1 MAYKL
6 IDFADLYEA
15 IAAELKLQLS
25 DTTSLNRIKRVVNMV
40 YLDEVAPRARWW
52 WLQGHANIKHK
63 ISYSNGTCAITP
75 NTSTVTISVAPSVTS
90 GDAGSFVGWYFSV
103 DGQNEIYRISE
114 HIAESNTLI
123 LDTPYNGNL
132 ITANAY
138 KIYQEN
144 IPLPT
149 DCRETVEVYYDH
161 MGTPLV
167 GKGLQEFRKIQTS
180 SPKTIGR
187 PNFYCTYDFQ
197 DPTPNTVETE
207 SDRYRVLK
215 VWPAIS
221 QYTTIL
227 KVDYIKEVPALDLDG
242 DEPLMP
248 VEDRI
253 VLYYGALSILWSSI
267 GRNPEEAARNKSL
280 YEDKLARMMGKITD
294 SMDKPRVEPDSSYV
308 VSKRGPRIGRYGR
321 TFAGPGTSG
330 GSTYNAPS
338 YLENVTINGA
348 TITANV
354 GVNPGVTID
363 GRDVSADGLSL
374 DSHIASIGDVHGAVG
389 GIVGLDNAQVLT
401 NKTIDASDNT
411 ISNIADSSISAS
423 AAISTSKLA
432 PLTASK
438 ALTTGSSGLLE
449 VSATT
454 ASELAQL
461 SGISSN
467 VQTQL
472 NANSTAI
479 SDHITDTSAA
489 HSASSIS
496 NVPSGNLA
504 ATDVQGALNEL
515 QSDIDTRATSSALSA
530 HTTNT
535 SNPHSV
541 TKAQVGLSNV
551 DNTSDATKNSA
562 TVVLTNKDIDGG
574 TASNLSRITL
584 PKAAKTTLEALTRKQ
599 GTILYDTT
607 TNKPYYDDGTNL
619 KVIGSGSGGTI
630 NFISNPDAE
639 TGVTGWTTF
648 NAVRSSN
655 AADSVDAVS
664 TTGGH
669 GLPLGVYV
677 QVKILTVATPC
688 GLTAGNTYYMNAYTS
703 TLASVHA
710 SPGSLQIN
718 ITADSAITWAETRP
732 AVPYGTANLT
742 WTTTSTNPLV
752 GSNSFLL
759 TKDAANRQYQG
770 VMTDFTIDNAYKAK
784 VLNTYMDYIVDSG
797 TFVAGSNTTDS
808 DVIIYLYDVTNNQ
821 VIEPS
826 SYKLLSNS
834 TTISDRYSSSF
845 QTPYNST
852 SYRLVILVASASTA
866 AYVLKIDNLAV
877 SPSNYVYGTP
887 FTTPSSFVPTGSLT
901 TSATYTGFKHQ
912 EGKFLVQKTDIA
924 FGGTNTQGV
933 VNINLPPGLTIDTN
947 LLDTTS
953 FKNVISLNGGL
964 TIGGTTYSIAAVT
977 NGTNNSFRIVFGNVK
992 TDDAGIAS
1000 DPTKFNSVD
1009 TSVNLP
1015 AAIASGATLSVTVRV
1030 PILGWSSSVQV
1041 SDGYDGRVVAT
1052 KMYPSTNL
1060 TVAPNNGTAKLNL
1073 NAFTTD
1079 KAGFANTTLNRIDI
1093 KVSGTFNIKG
1103 TLELAGTNV
1112 LANTQYRL
1120 FINKNGAPW
1129 RFGGIYYAPI
1139 NGVSLSLIADF
1150 PEEDLVAGDYLEA
1163 YIHSN
1168 GNHSVNQL
1176 TVVGGSNTVTSMS
1189 IEKLAGNP
1197 VISSQEEISA
1207 RYVNSSGQ
1215 SITNGTAV
1223 KVTGWTLDYDTHGIF
1238 NASTGTATAPI
1249 AGRYRVGVTLVMAN
1263 ASFSSGTIIV
1273 GHLYKNGTAYSRFA
1287 LYTAVTTNNQFATM
1301 SGTDTVNCVAG
1312 DTFEIRIEHGETTAR
1327 SMLATAVYNHLTIE
1341 KVK

>member
-25 DTTSLNRIKRVVNMV
+25 DTTSLNRIKRVINMV
-40 YLDEVAPRARWW
+40 YLDEVTPRARWW

-63 ISYSNGTCAITP
+63 ISYSDGTCAITP
-75 NTSTVTISVAPSVTS
+75 NTSTVTLSVAPSITS

-114 HIAESNTLI
+114 HIAESTTLI

-149 DCRETVEVYYDH
+149 DCRETIEVYYDH
-161 MGTPLV
+161 MATPLV

-248 VEDRI
+248 IEDRI

-267 GRNPEEAARNKSL
+267 GRNPEESARNKSL

-354 GVNPGVTID
+354 GANPGVTID
-363 GRDVSADGLSL
+363 GRDLSADGLAL

-432 PLTASK
+432 PLTANK

-489 HSASSIS
+489 HSASSVS

-551 DNTSDATKNSA
+551 DNTSDATKNA
-562 TVVLTNKDIDGG
+562 AAVVLTNKDIDGG
-574 TASNLSRITL
+574 TASDTSRITL
-584 PKAAKTTLEALTRKQ
+584 PKAAKTTLDGLTRKQ
-599 GTILYDTT
+599 GTLLYDTT
-607 TNKPYYDDGTNL
+607 SNKPYYDDGTFL
-619 KVIGSGSGGTI
+619 KVIGSGSGGSI
-630 NFISNPDAE
+630 NFISGGDAE
-639 TGVTGWTTF
+639 SG
-648 NAVRSSN
+648 
-655 AADSVDAVS
+655 
-664 TTGGH
+664 TTG
-669 GLPLGVYV
+669 
-677 QVKILTVATPC
+677 ITPYNE
-688 GLTAGNTYYMNAYTS
+688 GSSASRPSAGTGIAPT
-703 TLASVHA
+703 
-710 SPGSLQIN
+710 G
-718 ITADSAITWAETRP
+718 ITI
-732 AVPYGTANLT
+732 GTD
-742 WTTTSTNPLV
+742 STNPLS
-752 GSNSFLL
+752 GTNSFILS
-759 TKDAANRQYQG
+759 KSAVNARGQG
-770 VMTDFTIDNAYKAK
+770 YSWSFTIDRAYQAK
-784 VLNTYMDYIVDSG
+784 VLKIEMDYVVNSG
-797 TFVAGSNTTDS
+797 SFVAGSPTTDS
-808 DVIIYLYDVTNNQ
+808 DLIVYIIDVDSGQ
-821 VIEPS
+821 AIEPS
-826 SYKLLSNS
+826 SFKLLSNS
-834 TTISDRYSSSF
+834 TTISDRFSATF
-845 QTPYNST
+845 QTSAT
-852 SYRLVILVASASTA
+852 SLNYRLCLHVANNTTNTWQI
-866 AYVLKIDNLAV
+866 KFDNLAV

-887 FTTPSSFVPTGSLT
+887 ITDDTATTFTLANAGNATVSGTVSKLGNKGLFSGTITIGSSLPTG
-901 TSATYTGFKHQ
+901 
-912 EGKFLVQKTDIA
+912 
-924 FGGTNTQGV
+924 
-933 VNINLPPGLTIDTN
+933 NITLNLPAGNTMTISSGYVN
-947 LLDTTS
+947 S
-953 FKNVISLNGGL
+953 QISALRG
-964 TIGGTTYSIAAVT
+964 TTTYSASAAC
-977 NGTNNSFRIVFGNVK
+977 SS
-992 TDDAGIAS
+992 A
-1000 DPTKFNSVD
+1000 
-1009 TSVNLP
+1009 TSVIFGGPNSAVWNATVP
-1015 AAIASGATLSVTVRV
+1015 ATWAAGDTIKFDILV

-1052 KMYPSTNL
+1052 KMYPSANL

-1073 NAFTTD
+1073 NAFSTD

-1120 FINKNGAPW
+1120 YINKNGAGW
-1129 RFGGIYYAPI
+1129 RFGGIHYAPS
-1139 NGVSLSLIADF
+1139 NGAGLSLIADF

-1163 YIHSN
+1163 YIYSN

-1197 VISSQEEISA
+1197 VISASELIAA
-1207 RYVNSSGQ
+1207 RYTTASGQ
-1215 SITNGTAV
+1215 AINNGATAV
-1223 KVTGWTLDYDTHGIF
+1223 INFDTNVYDTHGAVTVG
-1238 NASTGTATAPI
+1238 ASWVFKAPTEGLYAVDVGTGSPAA
-1249 AGRYRVGVTLVMAN
+1249 AN
-1263 ASFSSGTIIV
+1263 VFAANNVWQHILRKNQTGQYSYPGAFSVQASGSQ
-1273 GHLYKNGTAYSRFA
+1273 A
-1287 LYTAVTTNNQFATM
+1287 LYVNG
-1301 SGTDTVNCVAG
+1301 SDTVYLLA
-1312 DTFEIRIEHGETTAR
+1312 GETLDLQLFNNTGVNRTLLTTAAANYISIR
-1327 SMLATAVYNHLTIE
+1327 

>member
-1 MAYKL
+1 MAFKL

-25 DTTSLNRIKRVVNMV
+25 DTTNLNRIKRVVNMV
-40 YLDEVAPRARWW
+40 YLDEVAPEARWW

-63 ISYSNGTCAITP
+63 ISYSDGTCAITP
-75 NTSTVTISVAPSVTS
+75 NTSTVTLSVAPSITS

-114 HIAESNTLI
+114 HTAEATTFT

-149 DCRETVEVYYDH
+149 DCRETIEVYYDH
-161 MGTPLV
+161 MATPLV

-227 KVDYIKEVPALDLDG
+227 KVDYIKEVSALDLDG

-280 YEDKLARMMGKITD
+280 YDNKLARMMGKITD

-363 GRDVSADGLSL
+363 GRDVSADGLAL
-374 DSHIASIGDVHGAVG
+374 DSHTASIGDVHGAVG

-411 ISNIADSSISAS
+411 ISNIANSSISAS

-432 PLTASK
+432 PLTANK

-515 QSDIDTRATSSALSA
+515 QSDIDTRATNSALSA
-530 HTTNT
+530 HTANT

-562 TVVLTNKDIDGG
+562 AVVLTNKDIDGD
-574 TASNLSRITL
+574 TASDTSRITL
-584 PKAAKTTLEALTRKQ
+584 PKAAKTTLDALTRKQ
-599 GTILYDTT
+599 GTLVYDTT
-607 TNKPYYDDGTNL
+607 TNKPYYDDGTFL
-619 KVIGSGSGGTI
+619 KVIGSGSGGSI
-630 NFISNPDAE
+630 NFISGGDAE
-639 TGVTGWTTF
+639 SG
-648 NAVRSSN
+648 
-655 AADSVDAVS
+655 
-664 TTGGH
+664 TTG
-669 GLPLGVYV
+669 
-677 QVKILTVATPC
+677 ITPYNE
-688 GLTAGNTYYMNAYTS
+688 GS
-703 TLASVHA
+703 SAS
-710 SPGSLQIN
+710 
-718 ITADSAITWAETRP
+718 RP
-732 AVPYGTANLT
+732 SVGTGTAPTGITLST
-742 WTTTSTNPLV
+742 DSTNPLA
-752 GSNSFLL
+752 GTNSFILS
-759 TKDAANRQYQG
+759 KSAVNARGQG
-770 VMTDFTIDNAYKAK
+770 YSWSFTIDRAYQAK
-784 VLNTYMDYIVDSG
+784 VLKIEMDYVVNSG
-797 TFVAGSNTTDS
+797 SFVAGSPTTDS
-808 DVIIYLYDVTNNQ
+808 DLIVYIIDVDSGKA
-821 VIEPS
+821 IEPS
-826 SYKLLSNS
+826 SFKLLSNS
-834 TTISDRYSSSF
+834 TTISDRFSATF
-845 QTPYNST
+845 QTSAT
-852 SYRLVILVASASTA
+852 SLDYRLCLHVANNTTNTWQI
-866 AYVLKIDNLAV
+866 KFDNLAV

-912 EGKFLVQKTDIA
+912 EGNFLVQKTDIA

-977 NGTNNSFRIVFGNVK
+977 NGTNNSFRIVFGSVK

-1009 TSVNLP
+1009 TSANLP

-1041 SDGYDGRVVAT
+1041 SDGYDGRVIAANVYRNVAT
-1052 KMYPSTNL
+1052 ANQSIPNATYTGVGFDSKNFDTTNDFTLSPSSNGSYF
-1060 TVAPNNGTAKLNL
+1060 TVKSAGYYRVSASITFTGNGTNARILAIAKNTPSGVIEHLATSAGTAAAVTLSGTRTIYANADDKIYISAYQDSGAALNL
-1073 NAFTTD
+1073 SQLWN
-1079 KAGFANTTLNRIDI
+1079 
-1093 KVSGTFNIKG
+1093 
-1103 TLELAGTNV
+1103 
-1112 LANTQYRL
+1112 
-1120 FINKNGAPW
+1120 
-1129 RFGGIYYAPI
+1129 
-1139 NGVSLSLIADF
+1139 
-1150 PEEDLVAGDYLEA
+1150 EA
-1163 YIHSN
+1163 
-1168 GNHSVNQL
+1168 
-1176 TVVGGSNTVTSMS
+1176 S

-1197 VISSQEEISA
+1197 VISSQEEFSL
-1207 RYVNSSGQ
+1207 RYTNSSGQ
-1215 SITNGTAV
+1215 SIPNGVVTA
-1223 KVTGWTLDYDTHGIF
+1223 VTGWTQSYATHGAF
-1238 NASTGTATAPI
+1238 NPTTGVFTPGI
-1249 AGRYRVGVTLVMAN
+1249 AGRFRFSLALLMNA
-1263 ASFSSGTIIV
+1263 ASFNSGTIIFAAV
-1273 GHLYKNGTAYSRFA
+1273 YKNGSEYSRIAFCPQQ
-1287 LYTAVTTNNQFATM
+1287 TTGTNYIPLIGSDNVDAI
-1301 SGTDTVNCVAG
+1301 STDTI
-1312 DTFEIRIEHGETTAR
+1312 DIRIGHGETTAR
-1327 SMLATAVYNHLTIE
+1327 SLIASSFYNHLTIE